1 MKELIEQG
9 YIYIAQPPLY
19 LLKKGKK
26 KCMLTTK
33 KRKRNIRNGSRWKR
47 SRSTAL
53 QRSWGNEPRTLWET
67 TLNPEHRILKQV
79 TIESLQKQIMYSLC

>member
-33 KRKRNIRNGSRWKR
+33 KKEKKNIRNVSRWKR
-47 SRSTAL
+47 SRSYSVTKVL
-53 QRSWGNEPRTLWET
+53 GNEPRT
-67 TLNPEHRILKQV
+67 TLGNNFK
-79 TIESLQKQIMYSLC
+79 S

>member
-33 KRKRNIRNGSRWKR
+33 KK
-47 SRSTAL
+47 
-53 QRSWGNEPRTLWET
+53 E
-67 TLNPEHRILKQV
+67 KQ
-79 TIESLQKQIMYSLC
+79 KH